1 MANSMAKKPDADTI
15 NSGNRRPLWPAK
27 KQNTA
32 APFADTFTI
41 RIKGIRPRESCQE
54 LNSAHCRMTGS
65 VPNAEQER
73 ISSRKLQNNRSNLLY
88 GPGRA
93 ELTSIIWYI
102 YNEYL
107 KKERELAEKAQEKVR
122 KQVDRLRNG
131 DNAGTGDGQK
141 KR

>member
-1 MANSMAKKPDADTI
+1 MRGRK
-15 NSGNRRPLWPAK
+15 
-27 KQNTA
+27 
-32 APFADTFTI
+32 
-41 RIKGIRPRESCQE
+41 
-54 LNSAHCRMTGS
+54 GS
-65 VPNAEQER
+65 VRGSYR
-73 ISSRKLQNNRSNLLY
+73 ITGHNVPH

-93 ELTSIIWYI
+93 EMTSIIWYI

-141 KR
+141 KG